1 MSDGM
6 ASPFS
11 FGAEW
16 LAGAASPPVWEN
28 DTDAHCGFNRTDP
41 YCLTSAWA
49 ISLYCFGASF
59 IFGLSQIVT
68 RTLMAKKAS
77 TQVMMHGIN
86 STTAYSV
93 KRGRTRL
100 IPELLT
106 LSFLFRGVWFF
117 MKGRPGEPWA
127 CFTDGTEFPYETE
140 YGNWQYALRE
150 MFNRFATL
158 MSFSAFTVLVI
169 YWAGTS
175 TIGKKFKGSD
185 DGNSRLGEFTPGSRT
200 VDTPKYTCCQGFYVS
215 LNVWLY
221 LALIGITVVN
231 FIPNDLNEHCI
242 PQVEGYYAKNAT
254 QCWCEPGQTNF
265 SAGKA
270 YTRADACLVNRTYLS
285 GLFTKVNSTYTYRKA
300 TPWAN
305 LKEGT
310 ILFTNALYILLVLGL
325 SVFGAKVMRAL
336 RAIHTTGPRGTT
348 AAAALGSAAGASETD
363 EMDSDSDVETHSNR
377 PRKRKPA
384 GGRRSGGGGSSG
396 SSGPLRRQ
404 RICGIE
410 SMRCKILVMIISSC
424 LCFSARF
431 VLFVWPYLPID
442 DDLKQFT
449 GIACTV
455 LR

>member
-1 MSDGM
+1 M
-6 ASPFS
+6 ASSFPS

-16 LAGAASPPVWEN
+16 LAGSFSASAPVWEN
-28 DTDAHCGFNRTDP
+28 DTDAHCGFNQTDP

-86 STTAYSV
+86 STTSYSV

-127 CFTDGTEFPYETE
+127 CFSDGTEFPFESV
-140 YGNWQYALRE
+140 YGDWQYALRE

-169 YWAGTS
+169 FWAGTS

-200 VDTPKYTCCQGFYVS
+200 VGTPKYTCCQGFYVS

-242 PQVEGYYAKNAT
+242 PQVEGFHAKNDT

-265 SAGKA
+265 SAGKNF
-270 YTRADACLVNRTYLS
+270 TRADACLVNRTYSS
-285 GLFTKVNSTYTYRKA
+285 GLFTKVNATYTFRST
-300 TPWAN
+300 TPWSN
-305 LKEGT
+305 LKEVT
-310 ILFTNALYILLVLGL
+310 ILFTNALYVLLVLGL
-325 SVFGAKVMRAL
+325 SVFGARVMRAL
-336 RAIHTTGPRGTT
+336 RTIHTTGPRGTS
-348 AAAALGSAAGASETD
+348 APALGSTASGTLPSETD
-363 EMDSDSDVETHSNR
+363 GVDSDSDVETHSNR
-377 PRKRKPA
+377 PRKQQSAR
-384 GGRRSGGGGSSG
+384 GSRDSS
-396 SSGPLRRQ
+396 SSGPIRRQ

-410 SMRCKILVMIISSC
+410 AMRCKILVMIVSSC

-431 VLFVWPYLPID
+431 VLFVWPYVAPE
-442 DDLKQFT
+442 DLQQFT